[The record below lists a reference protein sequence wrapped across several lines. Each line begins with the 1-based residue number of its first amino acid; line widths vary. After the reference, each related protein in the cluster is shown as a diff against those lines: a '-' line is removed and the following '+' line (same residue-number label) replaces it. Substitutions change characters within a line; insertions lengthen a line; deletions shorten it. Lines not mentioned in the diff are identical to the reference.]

1 MIKGYKGFNSK
12 LQCDPKGNNPFQYE
26 VGKTFEQIGD
36 ISTCHNGLHFCE
48 NPFDV
53 FGYYNPA
60 DSRFCEVS
68 ADGTTEKDEDKS
80 ATSKLTIK
88 AEIGLHGI
96 IEAGVK
102 FILEKVDFKDKK
114 ESNTGNRSAATN
126 TGYQSAA
133 TNTGDRSAAT
143 NTGYQSAATNT
154 GYQSAATNTG
164 YQSAATNTGDQS
176 AATNTGDQSAATNT
190 GNQSAATNTGDQ
202 SAATNTGDQSAATNT
217 GDQSAATNTGYRS
230 AATNTGY
237 QSAATNTGNRS
248 AATNTGNQSAATNTG
263 DQSAATNTGDRSA
276 ATVSGKESVAVS
288 LGIEG
293 KAKGA
298 LGCWIVLAE
307 WYKDGNYDWHKKEVK
322 TACVDGEIIKVDTFY
337 MLKDGNFV
345 ETEDKL

>member
-114 ESNTGNRSAATN
+114 ESNTGYQSAATNTGDRSAATNTGNQSAATNTGDRSAATNTGNQSAATNTGDRSAATN

-154 GYQSAATNTG
+154 GY
-164 YQSAATNTGDQS
+164 
-176 AATNTGDQSAATNT
+176 
-190 GNQSAATNTGDQ
+190 
-202 SAATNTGDQSAATNT
+202 
-217 GDQSAATNTGYRS
+217 
-230 AATNTGY
+230 
-237 QSAATNTGNRS
+237 
-248 AATNTGNQSAATNTG
+248 
-263 DQSAATNTGDRSA
+263 QSAATNTGDRSA